1 MQPGML
7 VLRLADAA
15 RRHDQGAITRVL
27 RALIELEEKKK
38 RGGIADQLRRLLP
51 RTGAGGENDKTLE
64 YLTETTP
71 QVSLHDLQL
80 QPAVRGACEELIL
93 EQQKADVLAR
103 AGMRPRNRI
112 LLTGPPGNGK
122 TSIAE
127 AIAAALGR
135 PFYAVTYDTLTGNL
149 LGQTGSRLRR
159 VFEYVTSHD
168 CVVLFDEFEAIG
180 KERNDGH
187 DVGEVKRVV
196 ASMLL
201 QMDQTPPGTVIA
213 GATNHPE
220 MLDRGHMAPVP
231 DQAGARTPEQER
243 AGPVLQGARREGA
256 PPAPGRRQDRGDAAR
271 NELRRSRGVLRRR
284 RTPPGAPSR
293 PGPGQ
298 PVPATAGPVDRKPRT
313 DTCYREEVMSEM
325 SDTTTIVTS
334 IIGTGIAITGI
345 LAAMLRI
352 LATNITKR
360 IDDLRSDTR
369 NQFNELRSDTTK
381 QLDELKSDT
390 RNQFDE
396 LKTDMN
402 SRFTETNSRLQHI
415 ETRIDDTNKRI
426 DAVGHDVADLRDR
439 TGALEGSLS
448 TFMNERRNTNA
459 A

>member
-1 MQPGML
+1 MQSGML

-27 RALIELEEKKK
+27 RALVELEEKKK

-64 YLTETTP
+64 YLAETTP

-122 TSIAE
+122 TSVAE

-220 MLDRGHMAPVP
+220 MLDRATWRRF
-231 DQAGARTPEQER
+231 QIKLELER
-243 AGPVLQGARREGA
+243 PS
-256 PPAPGRRQDRGDAAR
+256 R
-271 NELRRSRGVLRRR
+271 NELARYFKARGEKAPHLRLDAVRTAETLQGTSYAEAAEFCDDVEHQQLLHPDQDPASLFRRR
-284 RTPPGAPSR
+284 LALWTGNHEQAHAI
-293 PGPGQ
+293 
-298 PVPATAGPVDRKPRT
+298 VRKT
-313 DTCYREEVMSEM
+313 
-325 SDTTTIVTS
+325 
-334 IIGTGIAITGI
+334 
-345 LAAMLRI
+345 
-352 LATNITKR
+352 
-360 IDDLRSDTR
+360 
-369 NQFNELRSDTTK
+369 
-381 QLDELKSDT
+381 
-390 RNQFDE
+390 
-396 LKTDMN
+396 
-402 SRFTETNSRLQHI
+402 
-415 ETRIDDTNKRI
+415 
-426 DAVGHDVADLRDR
+426 
-439 TGALEGSLS
+439 
-448 TFMNERRNTNA
+448 
-459 A
+459 